1 MIEIQIE
8 TRIDS
13 ERGCGWRKPGG
24 KYLVGGELCRPC
36 GKLPFRL
43 ERCPVCNHGIK
54 PSRGWT
60 WIGANALFGSGYCIR
75 GDTGDRITDEC
86 NDCVLY
92 DPPEQAALL
101 WIGGKFY
108 TPESFTAE
116 TVSLGICRR
125 IAQIPKALILG
136 ETLVLLAHRNIEFG
150 LLQEC
155 GSAIFAAF
163 IPRAI
168 EYVVH
173 GQETPAELE
182 RLVKQGC
189 TLVKVERRHPDG
201 KRAEGA
207 RPQSKLAESAHL
219 WPADDARAV
228 DGAGDGGT
236 RAESVPQMPAGTGEG
251 TMVSSESGPAET
263 GGLAV

>member
-1 MIEIQIE
+1 MNEIHIE

-36 GKLPFRL
+36 GKLPMPL
-43 ERCPVCNHGIK
+43 ERCPCCDEGIK

-60 WIGANALFGSGYCIR
+60 WIGAAALIGVGHCSGSFGCETIPPKCPLF
-75 GDTGDRITDEC
+75 E
-86 NDCVLY
+86 
-92 DPPEQAALL
+92 PPELAGLL
-101 WIGGKFY
+101 WIGEKFY
-108 TPESFTAE
+108 DCPEAFIQE
-116 TVSLGICRR
+116 TYQHGISRR
-125 IAQIPKALILG
+125 ISQIPHGFRVG
-136 ETLVLLAHRNIEFG
+136 ETLVLLAHRKVLF
-150 LLQEC
+150 
-155 GSAIFAAF
+155 GSAREGKPGIFGAF

-189 TLVKVERRHPDG
+189 TLVKVERRHPDDT
-201 KRAEGA
+201 RAESA
-207 RPQSKLAESAHL
+207 RPVTKLAESAHL
-219 WPADDARAV
+219 WPADGARAV
-228 DGAGDGGT
+228 DGAGDGGPG
-236 RAESVPQMPAGTGEG
+236 AESVPQVPAGPGER
-251 TMVSSESGPAET
+251 TVGPGGPDGAAA